1 MPTIRPDQWQTLHAT
16 RQTALQANLMAR
28 FRELWPAQAEQLGD
42 EAVRDWVDHAVQASG
57 QHGLTLE
64 LDVRKYLDIMA
75 VLGRDFDTDTRYP
88 WASGVLADAA
98 LRPSTRIDKLS
109 GLVVQELQRRGE
121 ASALRSAATTTSD
134 LDRFRAAETS
144 AARGTGARSPSNDPA
159 LVCRNFVALELV
171 DVEGKPVSGT
181 RFILSRP
188 SGPPLQGTQTSIEGK
203 LDDKGYAEVDVQGT
217 EPCDVEFPDVGA
229 NFRVDPMPDD
239 FWEDLGSEEGG
250 R

>member
-28 FRELWPAQAEQLGD
+28 FRELWAAQAEQLGD
-42 EAVRDWVDHAVQASG
+42 QAVRDWIDHAVQASG

-64 LDVRKYLDIMA
+64 LDVRRYLDIMA
-75 VLGRDFDTDTRYP
+75 VLGRDFDQDTRYP
-88 WASGVLADAA
+88 WASAVLADAA

-109 GLVVQELQRRGE
+109 GLVVQELQRRGG
-121 ASALRSAATTTSD
+121 ASALRSTDTSTSD

-159 LVCRNFVALELV
+159 LVCRNYVALELV
-171 DVEGKPVSGT
+171 DAEGKPVAGT
-181 RFILSRP
+181 RFLLSRP
-188 SGPPLQGTQTSIEGK
+188 AGPPLQGTQTSIEGK
-203 LDDKGYAEVDVQGT
+203 LDDQGYAEVDVDGT

-229 NFRVDPMPDD
+229 NFRVDPMPDE
-239 FWEDLGSEEGG
+239 FWDDLGSEEGAG
-250 R
+250 

>member
-28 FRELWPAQAEQLGD
+28 FRELWAAQAEQLGD
-42 EAVRDWVDHAVQASG
+42 EAVRDWIDHAVQASR
-57 QHGLTLE
+57 QYGLTLE
-64 LDVRKYLDIMA
+64 LDVRRYLDIMA
-75 VLGRDFDTDTRYP
+75 VLGRDFDKDTRYP
-88 WASGVLADAA
+88 WASAVLADAA

-121 ASALRSAATTTSD
+121 ASALRSTDTSTSD

-144 AARGTGARSPSNDPA
+144 AERGTGARSPSNDPA
-159 LVCRNFVALELV
+159 LVCRNYVALELV

-181 RFILSRP
+181 RFLLSRP
-188 SGPPLQGTQTSIEGK
+188 SGPPLQGNQTSIEGK
-203 LDDKGYAEVDVQGT
+203 LDDKGYAEVDVDGT

-250 R
+250 A